1 MNDTHKAVALDKAKQ
16 VAPTSKKRTVPIR
29 GKTTKP
35 RDYLTKDE
43 IKRLIV
49 QAKLGRNG
57 HRDATMITMA
67 FRHGLRVSELVGLLW
82 SDIDFTTGRIHLR
95 RAKGSN
101 DGVHVVQGDELRML
115 KKLQRDSGNSHYMFI
130 SERGAPISTDGFRK
144 AMNRWGIKCGFEWSI
159 SPHALRHGCGYH
171 LANNQMDTRS
181 LQEWL
186 GHKDISNTVR
196 YTKLAANRFDKTN
209 FNW

>member
-1 MNDTHKAVALDKAKQ
+1 MPSTNTVTLREDQPDTPNGV
-16 VAPTSKKRTVPIR
+16 KRTVPIR
-29 GKTTKP
+29 GKSTKP

-43 IKRLIV
+43 IGQLV
-49 QAKLGRNG
+49 QQAKQGRYG
-57 HRDATMITMA
+57 HRDATMITLA
-67 FRHGLRVSELVGLLW
+67 FRHGLRVCELVGLLW
-82 SDIDFTTGRIHLR
+82 SDVDFTTGRIHIR
-95 RAKGSN
+95 RLKGSN
-101 DGVHVVQGDELRML
+101 DGVHIIQADEQRML
-115 KKLQRDSGNSHYMFI
+115 KRLQRETAQSPYMFI
-130 SERGAPISTDGFRK
+130 SERAAPVSTDGFRK

-171 LANNQMDTRS
+171 LANNQMDTRA